1 MAFNFS
7 PKIVTDSL
15 VMYIDPQNDRS
26 ITIGSLTASNLL
38 PKKGNLTAHKLIS
51 GVYLNQLNDKRF
63 FTLDGS
69 DDYIDA
75 VGSPIEVLSPNMTF
89 CAWVNHDRNYV
100 SQQGSILF
108 FSGSGSSTQRCYF
121 RVNLDT
127 IQVALTNGTI
137 SAISSTSLY
146 TSSSYPNTFNYICV
160 TISENVGLGTTS
172 VKFYVNGL
180 ILDQVT
186 SSVVNSRNSSL
197 SSYNEPRIG
206 SGGSSAAQRF
216 SGNIGSIKIYERT
229 LSQSEII
236 QNYNSIKSRFGL

>member
-1 MAFNFS
+1 
-7 PKIVTDSL
+7 
-15 VMYIDPQNDRS
+15 
-26 ITIGSLTASNLL
+26 
-38 PKKGNLTAHKLIS
+38 
-51 GVYLNQLNDKRF
+51 
-63 FTLDGS
+63 
-69 DDYIDA
+69 
-75 VGSPIEVLSPNMTF
+75 
-89 CAWVNHDRNYV
+89 
-100 SQQGSILF
+100 
-108 FSGSGSSTQRCYF
+108 
-121 RVNLDT
+121 
-127 IQVALTNGTI
+127 VALTNGTI

-206 SGGSSAAQRF
+206 FGGSSAAQRF
-216 SGNIGSIKIYERT
+216 SGNIGSIKIYERA